1 MAYERYEQALIT
13 EFGNDI
19 ENGRVLLE
27 NKDLA
32 NGKERNKYNQ
42 YIASISK
49 LNPQEYNIT
58 SFPILGIDKV
68 LEIAGAI
75 ILTIYGEEV
84 LPVLEEY
91 LSVLNQSDTLSAL
104 DGISISML
112 HKETFEEIKIVEVPS
127 LEYSSTITTIVHEF
141 THFLLRKYKVDFS
154 KKSYYEEILSI
165 YAEKI
170 ENLYIT
176 RELGLQGSKFHR
188 QIEECRLE
196 GINWHYNINLPLLE
210 QNVALYNKLKQK
222 RDKTLSDLRALASME
237 QTIPQVRTS
246 KGQSILRGYYK
257 NMADSYG
264 IGYLYGSSLVEKH
277 LDDLYTM
284 KAQIRKVL
292 NGILPFQ
299 EFLNYYGINARNYQV
314 YDAVERQLDI
324 VRKSR

>member
-1 MAYERYEQALIT
+1 MAYEQYEQALIK
-13 EFGNDI
+13 EYSNDI
-19 ENGRVLLE
+19 EMGRTLLE

-32 NGKERNKYNQ
+32 NGKARNKYNQ
-42 YIASISK
+42 YLASISK
-49 LNPQEYNIT
+49 LNPQEYKIT
-58 SFPILGIDKV
+58 SFPILGIDRV

-75 ILTIYGEEV
+75 ILTIYGEQI

-91 LSVLNQSDTLSAL
+91 LKVLKQSNTLSAL

-112 HKETFEEIKIVEVPS
+112 HKETFEEIKIVEVPN

-170 ENLYIT
+170 ANIYIAK
-176 RELGLQGSKFHR
+176 ELGSQGLKFHG

-196 GINWHYNINLPLLE
+196 VINWHYNINLPLLE
-210 QNVALYNKLKQK
+210 QNIALYNKLKQK

-237 QTIPQVRTS
+237 QTLPQVRTT
-246 KGQSILRGYYK
+246 KGQSILKGYYK

-284 KAQIRKVL
+284 KDQIRKVIEGL
-292 NGILPFQ
+292 LPFQ

-314 YDAVERQLDI
+314 YDTVERQLEI